1 MASELNDLRRP
12 PAAGDDR
19 RDDQPEEEAAGARDQ
34 SSLSTVRNA
43 ARLLAAFAPGE
54 RDLGVTDLAR
64 RLDLPKSSVHR
75 LLTALV
81 SAGLVE
87 RAERHGHYRLGVRL
101 YELGEMAPS
110 RAELHGV
117 SLGALDELHARTGEM
132 AHVAVL
138 DGRDVVA
145 VERRETPGLLKLATR
160 LGHRHPAHATS
171 AGKVLLAY
179 LPLPQRAAILT
190 GDDLEAPTPH
200 SISDRGRLEEEL
212 AKVRS
217 RGWAES
223 RHELEVGLVSVASP
237 IRDVR
242 GRVVAAVG
250 VAGPASRLTRDVVRR
265 LAYETTRTGLAVS
278 AGLGYRAHDAASR
291 PRQG

>member
-1 MASELNDLRRP
+1 MPSEPNRAPRVLMTPADDDRGEAGVP
-12 PAAGDDR
+12 PA
-19 RDDQPEEEAAGARDQ
+19 RDD
-34 SSLSTVRNA
+34 STLSTVRNA
-43 ARLLAAFAPGE
+43 ARLLEAFAPGE

-64 RLDLPKSSVHR
+64 RLELPKSSVHR

-81 SAGLVE
+81 NAGLVE
-87 RAERHGHYRLGVRL
+87 RAEGHGRYRLGVRL
-101 YELGEMAPS
+101 YELGEIVPS
-110 RAELHGV
+110 RAELHAI
-117 SLGALDELHARTGEM
+117 SLAALDELHDRTGEM

-145 VERRETPGLLKLATR
+145 VERRETPGLLRLVTR
-160 LGHRHPAHATS
+160 LGHRHPAHVTS

-179 LPLPQRAAILT
+179 LPLPERASLLA
-190 GDDLEAPTPH
+190 GRDLETLTPH

-237 IRDVR
+237 IRDAQ

-250 VAGPASRLTRDVVRR
+250 LAGPASRFTRDAVRR
-265 LAYETTRTGLAVS
+265 LAYETTRAGLAVS
-278 AGLGYRAHDAASR
+278 TGLGYRPREAAAR
-291 PRQG
+291 PPRRA